1 MSFERQSGVF
11 LHVSSLPGPD
21 GIGTLGQPA
30 RAFVDFLVESE
41 QSLWQ
46 TCPIGPT
53 DAGQANSP
61 YSAYSAR
68 AGNPL
73 FIELEPLV
81 EAGWLDERERPD
93 FDDREVEFERVR
105 PFKQDVLREA
115 FAGFEERADEDD
127 RAAFETFR
135 TENAEWLDDYA
146 LFRALDAHFEADTWM
161 DWPDEVKFRDPD
173 ALERYR
179 EELAEEVRF
188 RQFCQWRFDRQWAD
202 LRDYAHERGIDL
214 VGDMPIY
221 VGTNSVDV
229 WANPEIFKLDDE
241 REPVFVSG
249 VPPDDFSDTGQLW
262 GTPVYDWAT
271 LAERDYDWWVQRF
284 AGLLDRFDVF
294 RIDHFKGFESYYQV
308 PAEEDTAMNGEW
320 VSGPGRDFFEAVR
333 DQLGELPIVVEDL
346 GVITDATRELRDAF
360 GFPGMRVAG
369 MADWCDAE
377 HTHHPASYDE
387 PSVAYTSTHDT
398 STAVGWVED
407 LSEKQTECLHFAVD
421 YEGGAINWDV
431 IETVWETPAVITF
444 AQFQDFHGLGDEHR
458 FNLPGTA
465 EGNWKWRMLNSELDP
480 AVADRLA
487 SVTRTADRA

>member
-11 LHVSSLPGPD
+11 LHVSSLPSPD
-21 GIGTLGQPA
+21 GIGTLGGPA
-30 RAFVDFLVESE
+30 REFVDFLVDGE

-53 DAGQANSP
+53 DPGQGNSP

-73 FIELEPLV
+73 FIELDPLV
-81 EAGWLDERERPD
+81 EAGWLEDPERPT
-93 FDDREVEFERVR
+93 FDDREVEFERIR
-105 PFKQDVLREA
+105 PFKQRALRDA
-115 FAGFEERADEDD
+115 FAGFQDGADEDE
-127 RAAFETFR
+127 RAAFESFR
-135 TENAEWLDDYA
+135 SENAEWLDDYA
-146 LFRALDAHFEADTWM
+146 LFRALSDHFEADTWM
-161 DWPDEVKFRDPD
+161 DWPDDIKFRDPD
-173 ALERYR
+173 ALEHYR
-179 EELAEEVRF
+179 EELAEDVRF
-188 RQFCQWRFDRQWAD
+188 REFCQWCFDRQWAD
-202 LRDYAHERGIDL
+202 LLAYAHDRGIDL

-241 REPVFVSG
+241 REPIYVSG

-262 GTPVYDWAT
+262 GTPVYDWEA
-271 LAERDYDWWVQRF
+271 LADRDYDWWVTRF

-346 GVITDATRELRDAF
+346 GVITDATRQLRDAF
-360 GFPGMRVAG
+360 EFPGMRVAG

-377 HTHHPASYDE
+377 QTHHPASYDE

-398 STAVGWVED
+398 STTVGWVDD
-407 LSEKQTECLHFAVD
+407 LSQKQRECLHFAVD

-465 EGNWKWRMLNSELDP
+465 EGNWRWRMRESELEP

-487 SVTRTADRA
+487 DVTRDADRA